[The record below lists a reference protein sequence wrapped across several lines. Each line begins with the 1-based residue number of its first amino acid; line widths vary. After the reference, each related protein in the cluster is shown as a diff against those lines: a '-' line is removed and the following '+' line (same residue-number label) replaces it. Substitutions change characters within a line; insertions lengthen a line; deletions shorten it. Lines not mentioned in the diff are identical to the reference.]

1 MRQDDA
7 VPTIL
12 VLTESAL
19 LPHDVERLQT
29 LYGDSDR
36 TIHVCVPSQEGDSPL
51 DVADEVMDDVNRTEF
66 SEIPDDVSG
75 DDRTPVEV
83 RQRAQ
88 RHLAA
93 SVADLAAAG
102 LTADGEL
109 VPESPADRVVELA
122 VERDAVEILVITSPH
137 WLDEVLR
144 RDWAT
149 RIYKTLKHEH
159 QEIPVLHFIAGTDT
173 VVKQRLI

>member
-1 MRQDDA
+1 MRQDDG
-7 VPTIL
+7 VPTML
-12 VLTESAL
+12 VLTENAL
-19 LPHDVERLQT
+19 LPHDVERLRT

-36 TIHVCVPSQEGDSPL
+36 TIHVCVPSQESDSPL
-51 DVADEVMDDVNRTEF
+51 DVADDVVDDVSRTEF
-66 SEIPDDVSG
+66 SEIPDDVGG

-93 SVADLAAAG
+93 SVAALQEAG
-102 LTADGEL
+102 LDADGEL
-109 VPESPADRVVELA
+109 VPESPAQRVAQVA
-122 VERDAVEILVITSPH
+122 VDLDAVEIIVITSPH

-149 RIYKTLKHEH
+149 RIYKSLKHDH
-159 QEIPVLHFIAGTDT
+159 REIPVLHFIAGTDT
-173 VVKQRLI
+173 IVR